1 DVWFCKR
8 NVQKPMAKMR
18 PRYLERS
25 AVSMRNAMNLMTQR
39 RGLAPPPP
47 IRSAQGHPSTRSAR
61 SGQALLPREKAWPA
75 SGPLPGERV
84 VLTPSAARGKDRVS
98 GRGRI
103 PCEFL
108 YRPTTQAQSIA
119 IREAAAHSHPPDS
132 AG

>member
-1 DVWFCKR
+1 MPAKIDVWFCKR

-25 AVSMRNAMNLMTQR
+25 AVSMRKAMNLMTQ
-39 RGLAPPPP
+39 LQCPAP
-47 IRSAQGHPSTRSAR
+47 HPRSAR
-61 SGQALLPREKAWPA
+61 LLPREKAWPA

-108 YRPTTQAQSIA
+108 YRP
-119 IREAAAHSHPPDS
+119 
-132 AG
+132 